1 MIDKH
6 RRMGFFAALA
16 AFSTWGVAP
25 LYWKLLNGVPALET
39 VAHRVIWSLLMLAVV
54 IALRSGFGVLHRLA
68 GEPRLLGLLTL
79 TTALTTVNWLLFVWA
94 IVNGHVLEASLGYF
108 IAPLLNVLLAALF
121 LRERLRPWQMLAVAL
136 ACCGVGWR
144 VWHLGTLPW
153 IPLGLALTFS
163 VYGLLRKRAP
173 IGALDGLFIE
183 TLIAA
188 PFALGWL
195 LWLSAHGN
203 AHFSGAG
210 TIAALIGTGLVTA
223 LPLFLYT
230 VGAQRLRYTTLGF
243 IQYVGPSLQFAQAVF
258 LFNEPFSHVA
268 LIGFLFIWA
277 GLALFSLDAL
287 HQAHQS
293 R

>member
-1 MIDKH
+1 MTDRS
-6 RRMGFFAALA
+6 RRNGFFAALT
-16 AFSTWGVAP
+16 AFSMWGVAP
-25 LYWKLLNGVPALET
+25 LYWKLLSGIPALET

-54 IALRSGFGVLHRLA
+54 MAWRGGFGVLRRLA
-68 GEPRLLGLLTL
+68 GEPRLIGLL
-79 TTALTTVNWLLFVWA
+79 ALTTTLTAANWLLFVWA

-108 IAPLLNVLLAALF
+108 IAPLINVLLAALF
-121 LRERLRPWQMLAVAL
+121 LHERLRPWQMLAVAL
-136 ACCGVGWR
+136 ACGGVAWR

-153 IPLGLALTFS
+153 IPLSLAFTFS
-163 VYGLLRKRAP
+163 IYGLLRKRAP
-173 IGALDGLFIE
+173 IGALDGLFVE

-195 LWLSAHGN
+195 LWLQSQGS

-210 TIAALIGTGLVTA
+210 TIAALIGTGLATA

-230 VGAQRLRYTTLGF
+230 IGAQRLRYTTLGF

-258 LFNEPFSHVA
+258 LFKEPFSHVA

-287 HQAHQS
+287 KRTGRTA
-293 R
+293 